1 MINMSYCM
9 CENTLEALQ
18 EVIDAMEQKQD
29 KFTKDMNE
37 HEKRAL
43 RGLIEACKDFL
54 EIADDGDYE
63 DF

>member
-1 MINMSYCM
+1 M

-54 EIADDGDYE
+54 EIADDDGYE